1 MTSPRLIIAGGAGA
15 LGQGV
20 AKHFAA
26 KGFEVTIL
34 TRSPRQ
40 NSPFNQLAW
49 DGKTVS
55 ETWAKTLNGAVLL
68 NLAGELVDRV
78 PTEKNIDLLA
88 SSRVEPTKALVKAA
102 QKFGAPK
109 LWLQM
114 STLATYGDAGSSEL
128 DETAKPASGPRQ
140 MAGVAR
146 AWELAARG
154 AKTERLVILR
164 TAVVLQKSTPALG
177 RLVTMTKLFLGGQVA
192 TGRQW
197 FSWIHFDDFVRTL
210 EFVISGSK
218 LDGVVHVTSPLPVT
232 NAKLMQTLRG
242 LLNRPWTPPTPAV
255 AIRIGA
261 WLIFRTDPMLA
272 LTGRRA
278 VPKKLLEAGFR
289 FQHPELEEALV
300 ELLGSETP
308 S

>member
-1 MTSPRLIIAGGAGA
+1 MPAKRLVIAGGAGA

-20 AKHFAA
+20 AKHFASL
-26 KGFEVTIL
+26 GFDVTIL
-34 TRSPRQ
+34 TRKLRANNPYKQ
-40 NSPFNQLAW
+40 VVW
-49 DGKTVS
+49 DGKTVNAS
-55 ETWAKTLNGAVLL
+55 WGKVLEGAILL
-68 NLAGELVDRV
+68 NLAGELVDRL
-78 PTEKNIDLLA
+78 PTNKNIDLLA

-102 QKFGAPK
+102 QKFGSPK

-114 STLATYGDAGSSEL
+114 STLAIYGDAGSAEL

-146 AWELAARG
+146 AWELAARD

-164 TAVVLQKSTPALG
+164 TAVVLQKNTPALG

-192 TGRQW
+192 SGRQW
-197 FSWIHFDDFVRTL
+197 FSWIHFQDFVRAL
-210 EFVISGSK
+210 EFVISASK
-218 LDGVVHVTSPLPVT
+218 LEGVVHVTSPLPVT
-232 NAKLMQTLRG
+232 NAKLMQTLRR
-242 LLNRPWTPPTPAV
+242 LLHRPWTPPTPAI

-278 VPKKLLEAGFR
+278 LPKKLLEAGFR
-289 FQHPELEEALV
+289 FEHPELEEALT
-300 ELLGSETP
+300 ELLSAEAGS
-308 S
+308 